1 MAGMHA
7 LPLDTLPTFAAV
19 ARQGSMRAAG
29 EHLHLTH
36 SAVSQQ
42 IRLLEQ
48 RLGFALF
55 HRQGR
60 RLVLTDA
67 GRHMLAASEAALA
80 QLETARRE
88 AQAQADGGGQRLRL
102 AILPSFAQ
110 RWLAPRL
117 PRWRQAHPGIHLE
130 LVASQHTADLQQE
143 GLHAAVRQGAGHW
156 RQLRAERLLH
166 SPYVVV
172 GSPRA
177 AARLA
182 ATADNA
188 LLHEPLLGNTAL
200 WQAWLAQAG
209 MAAAR
214 VAPVAAFNDAGLLL
228 QAAEAD
234 VGLALVREVLAADAL
249 LDGRLVKLSPIALAE
264 SAAVAHHDLTASY
277 WLAYPEGQEHW
288 PPIVALRD
296 WLHSEL
302 AASAQALQQQAT
314 RAAPDVHSMPI

>member
-1 MAGMHA
+1 MAGMHS
-7 LPLDTLPTFAAV
+7 LPLDTLPTFGAV

-55 HRQGR
+55 LRQGR

-88 AQAQADGGGQRLRL
+88 AQTQADGGGQRLRL

-143 GLHAAVRQGAGHW
+143 GLHAAVRQGSGQW

-166 SPYVVV
+166 SPYVAV

-177 AARLA
+177 SARLA
-182 ATADNA
+182 AAGDSA

-200 WQAWLAQAG
+200 WQTWLAQAG

-249 LDGRLVKLSPIALAE
+249 LDGRLVKLSPIVLA
-264 SAAVAHHDLTASY
+264 
-277 WLAYPEGQEHW
+277 PK
-288 PPIVALRD
+288 
-296 WLHSEL
+296 
-302 AASAQALQQQAT
+302 
-314 RAAPDVHSMPI
+314 